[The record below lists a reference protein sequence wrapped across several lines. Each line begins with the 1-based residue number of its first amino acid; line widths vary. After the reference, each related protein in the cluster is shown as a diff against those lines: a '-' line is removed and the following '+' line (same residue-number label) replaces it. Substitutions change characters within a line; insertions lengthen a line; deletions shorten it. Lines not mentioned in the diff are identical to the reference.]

1 MSAANAG
8 GAPTEI
14 TPEELHRRRTAGES
28 IRIIDVRQPHEGA
41 ICRIEGSE
49 LIPLMDL
56 PMRLVD
62 LDPDEE
68 TVVLCK
74 MGGRSSQA
82 ADFLRMNGFRHVRNL
97 TGGILAWIDRV
108 DPTMT
113 KY

>member
-1 MSAANAG
+1 MSSG
-8 GAPTEI
+8 HQGTSTEI

-28 IRIIDVRQPHEGA
+28 IRVIDVRQPHEAA
-41 ICRIEGSE
+41 ICRIDGAE
-49 LIPLMDL
+49 LIPLMEL

-68 TVVLCK
+68 IVVLCK

-82 ADFLRMNGFRHVRNL
+82 AEFLRVNGFRKVRNL
-97 TGGILAWIDRV
+97 TGGILRWIDNV